1 VVAVAQEEAAV
12 AQEEAAAEEAAA
24 AAEAVRGGR
33 CANLWG
39 PRRGRAGQVCRGRR
53 GRLSASLSS
62 PALLLV
68 ILVD

>member
-1 VVAVAQEEAAV
+1 MAQEEAAV
-12 AQEEAAAEEAAA
+12 AQEEAAAEEAAAAA